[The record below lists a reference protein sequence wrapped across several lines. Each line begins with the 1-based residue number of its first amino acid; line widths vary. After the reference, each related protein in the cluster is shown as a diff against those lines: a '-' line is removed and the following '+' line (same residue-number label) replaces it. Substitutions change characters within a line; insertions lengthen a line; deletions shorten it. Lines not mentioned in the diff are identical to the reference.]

1 MYTIM
6 MNRDK
11 SLTKT
16 IVRTIYQ
23 GENLVDTIQFL
34 IPRMYGEINLS
45 EFMAELTYVDPQAK
59 SHMEVLSLEDSAYK
73 QDWLKFHLPVD
84 TRLTEHSGEIAMRIQ
99 FKKDFHIVLRTGT
112 TKFTVKETE
121 HAQPDDQEEEGFEV
135 VIF

>member
-16 IVRTIYQ
+16 IVRTIYK

-34 IPRMYGEINLS
+34 IPRMYGEIDMS
-45 EFMAELTYVDPQAK
+45 EFVAELTYIDPQAK
-59 SHMEVLSLEDSAYK
+59 SHIEVLSMVDNAYK
-73 QDWLKFHLPVD
+73 RDWLKFLLPVD
-84 TRLTEHSGEIAMRIQ
+84 TKLTEYSGEIAMRIQ

-121 HAQPDDQEEEGFEV
+121 HAQLDNQEEEGFEV